1 VKPIQGGLLL
11 ALVVLVGVAMFPAMS
26 RATYPGGSGL
36 IVYSESTPY
45 ADNPGDRDSDIFSVS
60 PSGGAPLQLTN
71 DSVADVTPAWSAD
84 GRRIVFSRWNAA
96 RRDRE
101 VWTMDAS
108 GQHQRRVTHTRA
120 NETDP
125 FFSPTGGRIIIA
137 RSIRRG
143 ASSGGNIVS
152 IRTDGG
158 AAVHLVNSGHRSSE
172 PTFSPDGRWVAFS
185 GAASKT
191 GNKAGVWVMHRNGS
205 HLRLVARNHHEGS
218 RSIFYSAPDFSPDG
232 SRIAFQR
239 FISDDFSGAASR
251 LDVIVSRPRP
261 GASRREIAG
270 LEQPAFSPDGTRLA
284 GVRISY
290 SPLPFADPEA
300 SKIVT
305 LTQGGGDAEDVTT
318 ALEGTFDG
326 SPSWQ
331 PIPPP

>member
-1 VKPIQGGLLL
+1 MKPIRGGLLL
-11 ALVVLVGVAMFPAMS
+11 ALVVLVGVAMFPAIS
-26 RATYPGGSGL
+26 RATYPGGKGL
-36 IVYSESTPY
+36 IAYSESTPY
-45 ADNPGDRDSDIFSVS
+45 ADNPGDRASDIFSAS

-71 DSVADVTPAWSAD
+71 NSVADVTPAWSAD
-84 GRRIVFSRWNAA
+84 GRRIAFSRWDA
-96 RRDRE
+96 RKRDRE

-108 GQHQRRVTHTRA
+108 GQHRRRVTHTRA

-125 FFSPTGGRIIIA
+125 FFSPSGGRIIIA

-191 GNKAGVWVMHRNGS
+191 GNKAGVWVMHRDGS
-205 HLRLVARNHHEGS
+205 HARLVARNHQEGS
-218 RSIFYSAPDFSPDG
+218 RSIFYSTPDFSPDD

-239 FISDDFSGAASR
+239 FISDDSSSAASR

-261 GASRREIAG
+261 GASRRKIAG

-284 GVRISY
+284 GVRTLY
-290 SPLPFADPEA
+290 GPLPFADPEA

-305 LTQGGGDAEDVTT
+305 VARGGGQAQDVTPE
-318 ALEGTFDG
+318 AEGTFD
-326 SPSWQ
+326 SQPSWQ
-331 PIPPP
+331 PTPPG